1 MADANVNT
9 VSMTEKQKVKEITDK
24 LEEGLKELFESE
36 KYKNYLS
43 TMSKFH
49 NYSFNNTLLIAL
61 QRPDASLVA
70 GYQAWQKNFNRHV
83 KRGEKGIRILAP
95 APYKIKEER
104 DKLDPVTG
112 EVMLDKDG
120 TPQTEEVEVK
130 IPAFRAVSVF
140 DVSQTDGEP
149 LPELETKE
157 LLSTVEGYEDFIKAV
172 TYVAPAPIGFED
184 IPGDSKGYFNIEE
197 NRIAVQEGMSES
209 QTLKTMVH
217 ETAHSM
223 LHNKEVNR
231 EDILAPAKDRNTKE
245 IEAESIA
252 FTVCRHFGI
261 DTSEYSFSY
270 IAGWSSGRDMKELKS
285 SLDTIRRTASEL
297 ITGIEEQLRELQ
309 RDREIMQEQS
319 QELILAVSNTE
330 RSHFDIASVK
340 GMEGVELMNSLL
352 AMKDA
357 DRENVEAYLESR
369 GAWVT
374 HLGDDRSEEVE
385 EFHVDYIYDTDTHAI
400 TDIKY
405 AMEMDRKA
413 NEPIKDSDVVLKI
426 MYRENDGYEIDKITN
441 MTREQTLDLAH
452 KLAALD
458 ENEWDGN
465 IQDFMEENGAE
476 YVPIIVK
483 DGRNS
488 GMPEFFDIAV
498 DLKAE
503 EVSLEKELSGM
514 EYASSIIHRLEHG
527 KGVFSPDERNLIV
540 NYGYKLD
547 DYEKTKELA
556 EVLAY
561 RIENEPANA
570 ALTVIDAQAEI
581 DALPD
586 GMIGL
591 SEMHEYGYTWEEM
604 LPLTKETALEL
615 FDRDLAVYQLH
626 KDGSEAL
633 IEDKEQIT
641 GHDGIFGIE
650 KGDWENERELR
661 SIQEELAESSA
672 NKEAQL
678 LYGNTDKY
686 GIYQLK
692 DNPELRYLH
701 FEGTESLKKMG
712 IIKDN
717 YDAIKPE
724 NYNLI
729 YTGELAELAEDYPM
743 LQTQGDKLEALYEKF
758 NIDHPADYKGHSL
771 SVSDI
776 VVLHENGKNSAH
788 FVDSFGF
795 TGLPDFMRE
804 LEGVKEQEADK
815 AEKGLTN
822 EEKQFL
828 ETDNAPLIA
837 KKFLAWD
844 EIEDLGYRFFE
855 DGYIDK
861 FKPSEKALYG
871 DGMVPEPKI
880 YDLARR
886 MQGGEDIREELA
898 KALIGGHE
906 RVIEADENDDVA
918 VLFGRDAVTVTF
930 GNAEKQISYEEMGT
944 AFLGL
949 MESEYKDIEQARAAE
964 EQEEEIAESA
974 TSGHNVQRLE
984 TQQTAMEQSEPEQIQ
999 AGQAEAQKSYPAVY
1013 GHTLSYA
1020 MEHGEVDKYSD
1031 SRKLDREC
1039 REAIEGTIRQNFD
1052 GMHLKHDIVKPLA
1065 EQYGSERMAFVL
1077 ASTIQQESWDGRFS
1091 VDNKAWASEFYIP
1104 ENIVH
1109 GIDMN
1114 RELIV
1119 SSHPAV
1125 LDGFIDMFRSEVL
1138 EKEKELSIGQ
1148 EKMTSGHDVQKLE
1161 TEQTAMEQSEPEKPA
1176 TPEFENME
1184 DGDEIIDL
1192 GDETEQVLAEMKQS
1206 LEGRQ
1211 DTSGHNVQK
1220 LETESKKEAET
1231 ELAFQIADRFISIQ
1245 ETDGGYDYS
1254 IMGADYKEI
1263 DGGVYDNP
1271 DVSIREALNNI
1282 VEDLKENP
1290 FDNGARGN
1298 ISENDELIPI
1308 DYDGLMEKVEAADH
1322 IEPQAQGN
1330 VVENF
1335 KAKTNELFHE
1345 ISEMNPA
1352 EIEETVKCHVQAQL
1366 DEHGID
1372 AEIVDV
1378 AVVGSRCRGLER
1390 EGSDL
1395 DVAVELSTN
1404 EREDVLFDTFNGD
1417 GLHIGGVKVDINPI
1431 TAQRT
1436 GSLETYLPQVE
1447 DYLEGVREAREK
1459 EPVSIFNIRMND
1471 EERWFKNTSGLDAEG
1486 LCKAYAECD
1495 KPFVEMG
1502 KYGERIEAADHASIE
1517 QGDRLDFSLE
1527 FNEETDQITIFDGE
1541 NFAYK
1546 GLRETLF
1553 PEQAEPE
1560 VTLTV
1565 AECGEFHTMGEFYE
1579 NIPTVEEAIAIWK
1592 QIPPDRMNGIPAI
1605 GINIHTPGTEAF
1617 EDVGI
1622 DILLGKRIDLDILE
1636 YIPDIKDSPQA
1647 MEVIAELVAKLPEME
1662 IDGHM
1667 GEEFEAKVWE
1677 KRMPGL
1683 TPPEQLA
1690 VELDRFTYDYDA
1702 ALYHDNSQNMTENV
1716 SELADA
1722 LKQRDTH
1729 DIALWLAEIAADGT
1743 EPEERKRAMELLEK
1757 LAEYKP
1763 LAKIEEMEEQ
1773 NYNMV
1778 DNVLNNGAGEKARK
1792 EENKKGQECP
1802 AARTSLKARLAEK
1815 KALVSGQGKDHEAQ
1829 ENIKNNQREM

>member
-1 MADANVNT
+1 MADAK
-9 VSMTEKQKVKEITDK
+9 TEKQKVKEITDK

-61 QRPDASLVA
+61 QRLDASLVA

-120 TPQTEEVEVK
+120 MPQTEEVEVK

-149 LPELETKE
+149 LPELEAKE
-157 LLSTVEGYEDFIKAV
+157 LLSTVEGYEDFIRAV
-172 TYVAPAPIGFED
+172 THVAPVPIGFED
-184 IPGDSKGYFNIEE
+184 IPGTSKGYFNIGE

-245 IEAESIA
+245 VEAESIA
-252 FTVCRHFGI
+252 FTVCNHFGI
-261 DTSEYSFSY
+261 DTSDYSFGY
-270 IAGWSSGRDMKELKS
+270 IAGWSSGKDMKELKS
-285 SLDTIRRTASEL
+285 SLDTIRRTSSEL
-297 ITGIEEQLRELQ
+297 ITGIEEQLKELQ

-319 QELILAVSNTE
+319 QEFILAVSNTE

-340 GMEGVELMNSLL
+340 GMEGAELMDSLL

-385 EFHVDYIYDTDTHAI
+385 EFHVNYIYDTDTHAI
-400 TDIKY
+400 TDVKY

-413 NEPIKDSDVVLKI
+413 NEPVKDSDVVLKI
-426 MYRENDGYEIDKITN
+426 MYGENDGYEIDKITN
-441 MTREQTLDLAH
+441 MTREQAVDLAY

-458 ENEWDGN
+458 GNEWDGN

-488 GMPEFFDIAV
+488 GMPEFFDIVV

-503 EVSLEKELSGM
+503 EVTLEEELSGM
-514 EYASSIIHRLEHG
+514 EYAASIIHRLEHG

-556 EVLAY
+556 DTLAY

-591 SEMHEYGYTWEEM
+591 SEMHGYGYTWEEM

-626 KDGSEAL
+626 KDGSETL

-641 GHDGIFGIE
+641 GHEGIFGIE
-650 KGDWENERELR
+650 KSDWENERELR
-661 SIQEELAESSA
+661 SMQAELAESGA
-672 NKEAQL
+672 NKQAQL
-678 LYGNTDKY
+678 LYGSSDKY

-692 DNPELRYLH
+692 DNPELRDFH
-701 FEGTESLKKMG
+701 FAGIEALKSRG

-717 YDAIKPE
+717 LDAIKPE
-724 NYNLI
+724 NYNLV
-729 YTGELAELAEDYPM
+729 YVGELSELSKDFIR

-776 VVLHENGKNSAH
+776 VVLHENGENSAH

-795 TGLPDFMRE
+795 TRLPGFMRA
-804 LEGVKEQEADK
+804 LEGVKEQDTQK
-815 AEKGLTN
+815 AEP
-822 EEKQFL
+822 EE
-828 ETDNAPLIA
+828 
-837 KKFLAWD
+837 
-844 EIEDLGYRFFE
+844 R
-855 DGYIDK
+855 
-861 FKPSEKALYG
+861 
-871 DGMVPEPKI
+871 
-880 YDLARR
+880 
-886 MQGGEDIREELA
+886 
-898 KALIGGHE
+898 
-906 RVIEADENDDVA
+906 
-918 VLFGRDAVTVTF
+918 
-930 GNAEKQISYEEMGT
+930 
-944 AFLGL
+944 
-949 MESEYKDIEQARAAE
+949 
-964 EQEEEIAESA
+964 QE
-974 TSGHNVQRLE
+974 TSGHDVQK
-984 TQQTAMEQSEPEQIQ
+984 PE
-999 AGQAEAQKSYPAVY
+999 AGQTEQETYPAFY

-1020 MEHGEVDKYSD
+1020 AEHGEVDRYMESHKF
-1031 SRKLDREC
+1031 DREC
-1039 REAIEGTIRQNFD
+1039 KEAVEGTIRQNFD

-1065 EQYGSERMAFVL
+1065 EKYGAERMAFIL
-1077 ASTIQQESWDGRFS
+1077 ANTLQQESWDGRFS
-1091 VDNKAWASEFYIP
+1091 RDNKAWASEFYIP

-1114 RELIV
+1114 RELTV
-1119 SSHPAV
+1119 GSHPAV
-1125 LDGFIDMFRSEVL
+1125 LDGFIGMFRREVL
-1138 EKEKELSIGQ
+1138 ELEKEMSAGQ
-1148 EKMTSGHDVQKLE
+1148 EKAASGQDAQKPEQPLAE
-1161 TEQTAMEQSEPEKPA
+1161 AERPEPQAEQTGPGRSVK
-1176 TPEFENME
+1176 TPELE
-1184 DGDEIIDL
+1184 DLDEGDEIIDL
-1192 GDETEQVLAEMKQS
+1192 GDEKDKVLAEMKQS
-1206 LEGRQ
+1206 LGGRQ
-1211 DTSGHNVQK
+1211 ETSGHDVNQSAK
-1220 LETESKKEAET
+1220 QNDLKPEQTEPEEPAKT
-1231 ELAFQIADRFISIQ
+1231 ELAFQIADRYISIQ
-1245 ETDGGYDYS
+1245 ETEGGYDYS
-1254 IMGADYKEI
+1254 IMGLDYKEI

-1271 DVSIREALNNI
+1271 GIGIKEAINEI
-1282 VEDLKENP
+1282 VEDLKIIP

-1298 ISENDELIPI
+1298 IRDGDRLIPI
-1308 DYDGLMEKVEAADH
+1308 DYDGLMEKAEAANAVM
-1322 IEPQAQGN
+1322 PQSD
-1330 VVENF
+1330 VVAAF

-1366 DEHGID
+1366 DESGID
-1372 AEIVDV
+1372 AVIVDAAV
-1378 AVVGSRCRGLER
+1378 AGSRCRGLEQ

-1395 DVAVELSTN
+1395 DVVVELSTN
-1404 EREDVLFDTFNGD
+1404 EREDALFDMLNEN

-1447 DYLEGVREAREK
+1447 DYLEGVREARE
-1459 EPVSIFNIRMND
+1459 RD
-1471 EERWFKNTSGLDAEG
+1471 LA
-1486 LCKAYAECD
+1486 
-1495 KPFVEMG
+1495 
-1502 KYGERIEAADHASIE
+1502 ASIS
-1517 QGDRLDFSLE
+1517 R
-1527 FNEETDQITIFDGE
+1527 
-1541 NFAYK
+1541 
-1546 GLRETLF
+1546 
-1553 PEQAEPE
+1553 
-1560 VTLTV
+1560 
-1565 AECGEFHTMGEFYE
+1565 
-1579 NIPTVEEAIAIWK
+1579 
-1592 QIPPDRMNGIPAI
+1592 
-1605 GINIHTPGTEAF
+1605 
-1617 EDVGI
+1617 
-1622 DILLGKRIDLDILE
+1622 
-1636 YIPDIKDSPQA
+1636 
-1647 MEVIAELVAKLPEME
+1647 
-1662 IDGHM
+1662 
-1667 GEEFEAKVWE
+1667 
-1677 KRMPGL
+1677 
-1683 TPPEQLA
+1683 
-1690 VELDRFTYDYDA
+1690 
-1702 ALYHDNSQNMTENV
+1702 
-1716 SELADA
+1716 
-1722 LKQRDTH
+1722 
-1729 DIALWLAEIAADGT
+1729 
-1743 EPEERKRAMELLEK
+1743 
-1757 LAEYKP
+1757 
-1763 LAKIEEMEEQ
+1763 
-1773 NYNMV
+1773 
-1778 DNVLNNGAGEKARK
+1778 
-1792 EENKKGQECP
+1792 EENQK
-1802 AARTSLKARLAEK
+1802 
-1815 KALVSGQGKDHEAQ
+1815 
-1829 ENIKNNQREM
+1829 